1 MIRIRGLKK
10 ALNGQQVLDGVDLD
24 VNEEETLVVMGPSGT
39 GKSVLIK
46 HIVGL
51 FDPDEGEVT
60 VDGISVPD
68 ADAEEIA
75 EVRSRISYVFQNSAL
90 FDSLSVAENIRL
102 GLPQVECDEDPEGCE
117 RKVRESLTHVNLEED
132 VLQLLPAE
140 LSGGMQKRVALARAI
155 VGRKKY
161 VLYDEPTT
169 GLDPVNA
176 ARINELIAAL
186 RDEIGVASVVV
197 THDVD
202 SAFYLGDR
210 IAVLSDGRVRAIG
223 TPDELRES
231 DDQAVQQFLTGM
243 RRLTRDRKRTP
254 RDERVTADA
263 AEVP

>member
-10 ALNGQQVLDGVDLD
+10 TLNDKVVLDGIDLD
-24 VNEEETLVVMGPSGT
+24 IYEEETLVVMGPSGT

-51 FDPDEGEVT
+51 FDPDEGEVV

-68 ADAEEIA
+68 ADAAEIR

-90 FDSLSVAENIRL
+90 FDSLSVGENIRL
-102 GLPQVECDEDPEGCE
+102 GLSQELCETDPGGCE
-117 RKVRESLTHVNLEED
+117 EKVRESLTHVNLDES
-132 VLQLLPAE
+132 VLPLLPAE

-161 VLYDEPTT
+161 ILYDEPTT

-176 ARINELIAAL
+176 ARINELIADL
-186 RDEIGVASVVV
+186 RDEIGLASIVV

-210 IAVLSDGRVRAIG
+210 IALLSDGRIRALG
-223 TPDELRES
+223 TPDQLRSTE
-231 DDQAVQQFLTGM
+231 DEAVQEFLTGM
-243 RRLTRDRKRTP
+243 RRLSRADREAR
-254 RDERVTADA
+254 RERRVAVEAT
-263 AEVP
+263 